1 MSADFDRPK
10 WDVALEALLNEE
22 YGKRQVALTI
32 EDLQRLAV
40 LHSIRFDDILDTLMI
55 MCVNNAWQYK
65 TAQGEAQAV
74 TQDDY
79 DTLFENGRTTDE
91 GVADYDG
98 SWHK

>member
-22 YGKRQVALTI
+22 YGKQQVALEI

-65 TAQGEAQAV
+65 TAQGEVQAV

-91 GVADYDG
+91 GVAHYDG

>member
-1 MSADFDRPK
+1 MSADFDKPK

-22 YGKRQVALTI
+22 YEKRQTALMV

-55 MCVNNAWQYK
+55 MCVDGAWQYK
-65 TAQGEAQAV
+65 TAQGVAQPL

-91 GVADYDG
+91 GVAHYSG